1 MRIAILL
8 QGEPRF
14 CSEFDLF
21 LQNLIGF
28 SRADWFMYLWKDSP
42 STSNLLSSEGHQVV
56 APCWQHID
64 RDWALKK
71 FRQLLPSNHN
81 IAALELGNQNTVP
94 IFHVTENCAS
104 ETIQP
109 NVWKMWYSQYMANK
123 LRVDYETTQ
132 DFKYDIVIRARP
144 DISLES
150 HLDVRYMKN
159 HFDHEPNL
167 VLTSQNKRCGYGVQ
181 ITDLIGV
188 STSPNM
194 SVYTN
199 IYNEALEHHKQGI
212 IFHPETMLARH
223 LEHHGLKHAPAD
235 FKIEFRR
242 NGRWRDKTTGQ
253 EWSSFFVPTWENKI
267 YISDF
272 GRWS

>member
-1 MRIAILL
+1 MRVAILL

-28 SRADWFMYLWKDSP
+28 DRADWFMYLWKDSP
-42 STSNLLSSEGHQVV
+42 QTSNLLGGEGHQVV
-56 APCWQHID
+56 APCWQHIE

-71 FRQLLPSNHN
+71 FKELFPPNHN
-81 IAALELGNQNTVP
+81 VAALELADQNAVP
-94 IFHVTENCAS
+94 NFHITENYAQ

-123 LRVDYETTQ
+123 LRVDYENANN
-132 DFKYDIVIRARP
+132 FKYDVVIRARP

-150 HLDVRYMKN
+150 HLDITFMRG
-159 HFDHEPNL
+159 HFNNESNL
-167 VLTSQNKRCGYGVQ
+167 VLMSQNKRCGYSVF

-188 STSPNM
+188 STSDNM

-199 IYNEALEHHKQGI
+199 LYNEAIEHHKRGV

-223 LEHHGLKHAPAD
+223 LEYHGLKYAPAD

-242 NGRWRDKTTGQ
+242 NGRWRDKTTRE
-253 EWSSFFVPTWENKI
+253 EWNSIFVPTWSNKI